1 MPEVIDSK
9 CLHRSTYSAEFQGTE
24 EAADVGIF
32 CRGLFASFLGY
43 PMNQRRALDAICAI
57 PLALETD
64 AKDAYETGT
73 SDTPTYGAQKSLAFT
88 VAWLRL
94 VLAQPNTM
102 LKWTATENMFVD
114 CDTEDMYRDH
124 MHRILKCKRWSV
136 VYNQDFVKQKTSKRS
151 FG

>member
-1 MPEVIDSK
+1 MWQRRFFHGDRCSK
-9 CLHRSTYSAEFQGTE
+9 SSISKSLHRSTYSAEFQGTE

-43 PMNQRRALDAICAI
+43 PMNQPRALDAICAI

-94 VLAQPNTM
+94 V
-102 LKWTATENMFVD
+102 
-114 CDTEDMYRDH
+114 
-124 MHRILKCKRWSV
+124 
-136 VYNQDFVKQKTSKRS
+136 
-151 FG
+151 FGTTQYHVEMDGH